1 MKQLKRVLA
10 TELRTNNFT
19 KAKILVQ
26 IASKNL
32 AKILIYLSVYISLH
46 SRIVASKILDKSQ
59 GINGRLLPSKEKE
72 LKFFQIPW
80 KPFKNDKK
88 MLFISPLKLFL
99 FSRFLPWLF
108 VHVEKTAW
116 LEKDQVNFKTYDV
129 ITWLTSNNIHILHI
143 ISQSKANKTME
154 FVQLLAHNRKNNFIQ
169 ELWRKWSREI
179 SSRPLF
185 VF

>member
-1 MKQLKRVLA
+1 MKQLNRVLA

-19 KAKILVQ
+19 KAKILLQ

-46 SRIVASKILDKSQ
+46 SRTVASKIFDKSQ
-59 GINGRLLPSKEKE
+59 GINGRLLPSKEKK
-72 LKFFQIPW
+72 LKFIQIRW

-99 FSRFLPWLF
+99 FSRFLRWLF

-143 ISQSKANKTME
+143 SHKVKPTRQWN
-154 FVQLLAHNRKNNFIQ
+154 
-169 ELWRKWSREI
+169 
-179 SSRPLF
+179 LF
-185 VF
+185 SY

>member
-32 AKILIYLSVYISLH
+32 GKILIYLSVYISLH

-72 LKFFQIPW
+72 LTFFQIP
-80 KPFKNDKK
+80 
-88 MLFISPLKLFL
+88 
-99 FSRFLPWLF
+99 
-108 VHVEKTAW
+108 
-116 LEKDQVNFKTYDV
+116 
-129 ITWLTSNNIHILHI
+129 
-143 ISQSKANKTME
+143 
-154 FVQLLAHNRKNNFIQ
+154 
-169 ELWRKWSREI
+169 
-179 SSRPLF
+179 
-185 VF
+185 

>member
-32 AKILIYLSVYISLH
+32 GKILIYLSVYISLH

-72 LKFFQIPW
+72 LKFFQIP
-80 KPFKNDKK
+80 
-88 MLFISPLKLFL
+88 
-99 FSRFLPWLF
+99 
-108 VHVEKTAW
+108 
-116 LEKDQVNFKTYDV
+116 
-129 ITWLTSNNIHILHI
+129 
-143 ISQSKANKTME
+143 
-154 FVQLLAHNRKNNFIQ
+154 
-169 ELWRKWSREI
+169 
-179 SSRPLF
+179 
-185 VF
+185 